1 VSQRYRDGGGFEA
14 AAAYSRAARAGS
26 RIVVSGTADIDG
38 NGQVGHPG
46 DTYGQTLASL
56 ERAVA
61 AVRELGGRREDVVR
75 TRIYLVPDAE
85 WAGAVKAHREVL
97 EGVDPAS
104 TTLFVA
110 GFIPEGVLVEVEVDA
125 EVA

>member
-1 VSQRYRDGGGFEA
+1 MNRRYRDGGGYEA

-38 NGQVGHPG
+38 DGNVGHPG
-46 DTYGQTLASL
+46 DTYGQTRACL
-56 ERAVA
+56 ERALA
-61 AVRELGGRREDVVR
+61 AVGELGGRREDVVR

-85 WAGAVKAHREVL
+85 WPGAVAAHRDVL
-97 EGVDPAS
+97 AGVDPAN

-110 GFIPEGVLVEVEVDA
+110 GFIPEGALVEVEVDA